1 MRSRAAA
8 HAHPSPLR
16 VAAPPMLAVALVLL
30 AVAPRY
36 GPHWDELY
44 FGMLPPRWWYEDQP
58 PLTVWVTWALGRVS
72 DDLWVQRLPGVVAAV
87 AGAFVATLYP
97 RTLGA
102 SPQVQRLAGWAHA
115 FTVYPLIMGHLF
127 TTSTLDL
134 LAWQV
139 VVLCVLR
146 ATLGHPH
153 GLLWAGTVA
162 GLACWNKLLVVVLA
176 AALLVGLLL
185 TRRSLLVTRDALL
198 GSLVFVALGAPQ
210 VLLQLVHGLPMT
222 QVSGGLVDQQGDLVR
237 LALLPA
243 LALFVGP
250 PLLLVWGGALLA
262 PWRTDRPGRFL
273 LPTFVVVLLWTLA
286 NPSQPYYPVGVLL
299 PALAVGW
306 VTSGAARRWS
316 LRKSSW
322 VVAANGLVACLVC
335 LPLLPPTEPWLSA
348 LSRVNPTIRD
358 QVGWPGYAQQ
368 ITSLRGAGEDVV
380 VDTYALAGAVHRYGT
395 AEDRAAVHSGHNAL
409 WDLGPPA
416 GDLVLLVGE
425 DAVRQ
430 RDAFDT
436 CRSAGTLE
444 TGPVVHPQL
453 VHVPLLRCEGPV
465 TDWQT
470 LWPRFR
476 RLTG

>member
-1 MRSRAAA
+1 M
-8 HAHPSPLR
+8 
-16 VAAPPMLAVALVLL
+16 VAVALVLL
-30 AVAPRY
+30 IAAPRY

-44 FGMLPPRWWYEDQP
+44 FGMLSPRWWYEDQP
-58 PLTVWVTWALGRVS
+58 PLTVWITWVLGRFS
-72 DDLWVQRLPGVVAAV
+72 DALWVQRLPGVAV
-87 AGAFVATLYP
+87 AVVGALVATLYP

-102 SPQVQRLAGWAHA
+102 GEQVQRLAGWAHA

-127 TTSTLDL
+127 TTSSIDL

-139 VVLCVLR
+139 VILCVLR
-146 ATLGHPH
+146 ATVGHPH

-176 AALLVGLLL
+176 SALLVGLLL
-185 TRRSLLVTRDALL
+185 TCRSVLLTRDALL
-198 GSLVFVALGAPQ
+198 GSLVFVLLGAPQ
-210 VLLQLVHGLPMT
+210 VLLQLAHGLPMS
-222 QVSGGLVDQQGDLVR
+222 QVSSGLVDQQGDLVR

-250 PLLLVWGGALLA
+250 PLLLVWVGALIA
-262 PWRTDRPGRFL
+262 PWREDRPGRFL
-273 LPTFVVVLLWTLA
+273 LPTAAVVLLWTLA

-306 VTSGAARRWS
+306 VTSGVVARWS
-316 LRKSSW
+316 PRRRSA
-322 VVAANGLVACLVC
+322 VVATNGLVACLVC
-335 LPLLPPTEPWLSA
+335 LPLLPPGEPWLST

-358 QVGWPGYAQQ
+358 QVGWPGLAQQ
-368 ITSLRGAGEDVV
+368 ISSLRRPGEDVV

-395 AEDRAAVHSGHNAL
+395 PSDRASVHSGHNAL
-409 WDLGPPA
+409 WDLGPPSS
-416 GDLVLLVGE
+416 DLVLLVGE

-430 RDAFDT
+430 RDAFDS
-436 CRSAGTLE
+436 CSPAGTLE
-444 TGPVVHPQL
+444 TSPVVHPQL
-453 VHVPLLRCEGPV
+453 VDVPVFHCEGPV
-465 TDWQT
+465 SDWRT